1 MPSSKCLDIL
11 NSGVEEWNN
20 WRNTDEG
27 RDVDLSD
34 IDFVSDCPKVE
45 GFYNLPEF
53 NHYNFSGLYINRA
66 SLRNGMFINCDF
78 SDSNLYS
85 SDLVDSYCQK
95 CDFSR
100 AKLRVSRIGSAVF
113 EDCDFSNADL
123 SYCSAEETS
132 FKGSTLAGTNLS
144 NMSLVK
150 TDFSNTQIDGACAYG
165 VSVWDINLKG
175 CKQGNITI
183 SESDGSITVPNIELA
198 QFIALLL
205 NSKKLRQVIETITSK
220 VVLILGRFTP
230 ERKKILDKIKTHL
243 EKHGYL
249 AVIFDFQAPANRDIT
264 ETVLILATLSKFIVA
279 DLTDPR
285 SIPQELT
292 AIIPQLPSVPVQPII
307 ETKNREYGMFEHF
320 KSYQWVLPTINYVS
334 SNLPDLVD
342 QVVGK
347 CEEYLKS

>member
-1 MPSSKCLDIL
+1 MPSSKCLDML
-11 NSGVEEWNN
+11 NSGVEAWNN
-20 WRNTDEG
+20 WRRTDEG
-27 RDVDLSD
+27 CYVDLSD

-53 NHYNFSGLYINRA
+53 NYYNFSGLNINRA
-66 SLRNGMFINCDF
+66 SLRNGMFIDCDF

-85 SDLVDSYCQK
+85 SDLVDSYCQG

-100 AKLRVSRIGSAVF
+100 AKLTVSRIGSAVF
-113 EDCDFSNADL
+113 EDCDFSNANL

-132 FKGSTLAGTNLS
+132 FKGSKLVGTNLS

-150 TDFSNTQIDGACAYG
+150 TDFSNTQIDGVCAYG

-183 SESDGSITVPNIELA
+183 SKSDGSITVPNIELA

-230 ERKKILDKIKTHL
+230 ERKKILDKIKIRL

-249 AVIFDFQAPANRDIT
+249 AVILDFKAPANRDIT
-264 ETVLILATLSKFIVA
+264 ETVITLATLSKFIVA
-279 DLTDPR
+279 DLIRPSKYSSRAYDNHSSIAVSTRTADYRNKKPR
-285 SIPQELT
+285 IWD
-292 AIIPQLPSVPVQPII
+292 V
-307 ETKNREYGMFEHF
+307 
-320 KSYQWVLPTINYVS
+320 
-334 SNLPDLVD
+334 
-342 QVVGK
+342 
-347 CEEYLKS
+347 